1 MSLLIRRWK
10 EAEKLAK
17 KNNKTPS
24 FREPRVAILEGL
36 LFKFWE
42 PGPKTEAPTNPARS
56 FCTGMGPT
64 VA

>member
-24 FREPRVAILEGL
+24 FREPRVAILEGP
-36 LFKFWE
+36 LFKFWD
-42 PGPKTEAPTNPARS
+42 PVPKRKRQQIQPDPS
-56 FCTGMGPT
+56 VQGW
-64 VA
+64 VQL

>member
-24 FREPRVAILEGL
+24 FREPRVAILEAL
-36 LFKFWE
+36 LLKFWD
-42 PGPKTEAPTNPARS
+42 PVPKRKRQQIQPDPS
-56 FCTGMGPT
+56 VQGW
-64 VA
+64 VQL

>member
-36 LFKFWE
+36 LFKFWD
-42 PGPKTEAPTNPARS
+42 PVPKRKRQQIQPDPSVQGWAQL
-56 FCTGMGPT
+56 
-64 VA
+64 